1 MPGKV
6 LIVDDSKMERAII
19 TTSIRRRLLEE
30 IEIFEKADGEGI
42 VELLIEEK
50 IQACILDI
58 QLPKKNGF
66 DILKEIKEN
75 KKTQDVV
82 VLVCT
87 GMTDEQSIEKALSLG
102 AYDYFLK
109 PLSQEV
115 MDIALPLK
123 IKNAI
128 ALTVRNEQIMFLSYH
143 DNLTGLYNRRYLEME
158 LDNYERENEKLTD
171 EKKMQFAIIIGDAN
185 GLKLTNDAFGHEAGD
200 ILLKKIATIMQN
212 SLPQNS
218 IIARIGGDEFAIIL
232 KNVTEEQ
239 LSEYIER
246 IKNLCLEEKGEPLK
260 PNISFGYSIQQSKQE
275 KIKDVYRR
283 AEDFMY
289 SNKIKESTK
298 IKKSILRSLMS
309 ILHEKNAVQSSCL
322 KQIETLSLKIGKEI
336 KIGFN
341 EKMHLKLLAQYHDI
355 GLTAASLRE
364 EDVRIYKNQVNQI
377 KDNHCEIGFRIANA
391 LPDIAPIGFEILSHH
406 EKWDGTGY
414 PQHLRGT
421 AIPLNARI
429 LYMVEHYIK
438 WIDKVNQLQLDQ
450 ETFSE
455 ISKEEIYL
463 RVKKEVLNGMILLS
477 GSFFDPMLVD
487 VLLEIELREN
497 AFHDQDKKEL
507 LEQKKRKNIKR

>member
-19 TTSIRRRLLEE
+19 TTSIRRRLFED
-30 IEIFEKADGEGI
+30 IEILEKEDGEGI
-42 VELLIEEK
+42 VELLIEKK

-87 GMTDEQSIEKALSLG
+87 GMTDERSIEKALSLG

-158 LDNYERENEKLTD
+158 LDNCEIENAKLQQD
-171 EKKMQFAIIIGDAN
+171 EKIVFGIIMGDAN

-200 ILLKKIATIMQN
+200 ILLRKIATIMQK
-212 SLPQNS
+212 SLPS
-218 IIARIGGDEFAIIL
+218 DAIIARIGGDEFCIL
-232 KNVTEEQ
+232 LRNAQEEK
-239 LSEYIER
+239 LSEYIEQ
-246 IKNLCLEEKGEPLK
+246 IKKMCLEQKGEPLK
-260 PNISFGYSIQQSKQE
+260 PNISFGYSIQLDQDE
-275 KIKDVYRR
+275 KLKDVYRR

-289 SNKIKESTK
+289 SSKIKESTR
-298 IKKSILRSLMS
+298 IKKSILRSLMN

-322 KQIETLSLKIGKEI
+322 EQIEHLSLKIGKEI

-355 GLTAASLRE
+355 GLTAVSFKE
-364 EDVRIYKNQVNQI
+364 EDASIHKNKLKQA

-421 AIPLNARI
+421 AIPLNSRI

-438 WIDKVNQLQLDQ
+438 WVDKVNQIQQKSDNYKDL
-450 ETFSE
+450 
-455 ISKEEIYL
+455 SKEEIFY
-463 RVKKEVLNGMILLS
+463 RSKVEVLESISLLA
-477 GSFFDPMLVD
+477 GTFFDPMLVEI
-487 VLLEIELREN
+487 LL
-497 AFHDQDKKEL
+497 K
-507 LEQKKRKNIKR
+507 LEYEVE